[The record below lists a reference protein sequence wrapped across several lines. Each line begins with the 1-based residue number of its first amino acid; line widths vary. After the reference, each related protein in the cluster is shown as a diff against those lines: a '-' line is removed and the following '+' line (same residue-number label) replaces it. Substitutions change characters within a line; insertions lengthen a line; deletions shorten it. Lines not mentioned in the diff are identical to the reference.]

1 MDKFKVGDVVR
12 CMREF
17 PDCTPGMLG
26 VVIGEY
32 AGATNAMYIRR
43 ETDNRKCA
51 VYERDFELYNPDQP
65 KLIP

>member
-12 CMREF
+12 CMREI
-17 PDCTPGMLG
+17 PDCTPGMMG
-26 VVIGEY
+26 VVIGECE
-32 AGATNAMYIRR
+32 GATNAMYIRR